1 MSNLNVGIVSYKNAE
16 EVFMITGSG
25 RQREKM
31 EGGHTSKKIQLCPIL
46 HGGIG
51 VLLTNLKSSVGHGP
65 PRPPSAYAPAYRE
78 TFFFSYGFLLRIKED
93 RLTEWSLL

>member
-16 EVFMITGSG
+16 EVFMITGSD

-31 EGGHTSKKIQLCPIL
+31 EGGHTSKKSQLGPIL

-51 VLLTNLKSSVGHGP
+51 VLLTKSQIKCG
-65 PRPPSAYAPAYRE
+65 PRPTQTTLCVRPC
-78 TFFFSYGFLLRIKED
+78 L
-93 RLTEWSLL
+93 